1 MQPSYSNSN
10 SSSSISGQTDF
21 QQLWER
27 WTTLGDRLYDDPK
40 VAKVMNTRVGRYL
53 SSHPFL
59 ALTVMLFSA
68 MAALPVGLFLLF
80 ALVTII
86 MSTAGFF
93 FFELFL
99 LFVGG
104 VTLLCVLSGLALF
117 STLVSLIVNAFYITI
132 FNILKYY
139 NQPAKVQ
146 EKESECE
153 TSKLT
158 DPQ

>member
-1 MQPSYSNSN
+1 RKKEESEKRSRRRRFLS
-10 SSSSISGQTDF
+10 F
-21 QQLWER
+21 
-27 WTTLGDRLYDDPK
+27 TLYQ

-93 FFELFL
+93 FFECKCTH
-99 LFVGG
+99 
-104 VTLLCVLSGLALF
+104 VT
-117 STLVSLIVNAFYITI
+117 
-132 FNILKYY
+132 
-139 NQPAKVQ
+139 
-146 EKESECE
+146 
-153 TSKLT
+153 T
-158 DPQ
+158 DL